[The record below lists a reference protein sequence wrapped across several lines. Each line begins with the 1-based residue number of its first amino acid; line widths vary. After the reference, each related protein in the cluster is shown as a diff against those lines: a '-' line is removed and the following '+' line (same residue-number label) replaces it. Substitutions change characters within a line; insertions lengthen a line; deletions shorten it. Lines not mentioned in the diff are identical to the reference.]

1 MSPRLSTRLMSFA
14 LAALVTGSLLNGIA
28 TLALARHANAM
39 QMSQTPAASQVA
51 TGTPAPRS

>member
-28 TLALARHANAM
+28 TLALVRHANAM
-39 QMSQTPAASQVA
+39 QMSQAPAASQVA
-51 TGTPAPRS
+51 AAIEAPRT